1 MEQMNNGRRPEL
13 PPYYVA
19 PPVYDENGKKI
30 EYGKNGC
37 PKGRDL
43 SQFECPCHFPK
54 CVYLPDNAACFKR
67 MMEERNDK
75 GSLG

>member
-1 MEQMNNGRRPEL
+1 MKEHEKGHHGMPL

-19 PPVYDENGKKI
+19 PPIYDENGEKI

-43 SQFECPCHFPK
+43 SQFQCPCRFPK
-54 CVYLPDNAACFKR
+54 CVYLKENSECFKR
-67 MMEERNDK
+67 MMKEREEAGK
-75 GSLG
+75 